1 MIAGRKVRARD
12 LNVVIDQ
19 FIRAKKQ
26 YPKIKTI
33 TITDDCPTFNKE
45 RFKRFLYLLKEA
57 DTGCMLYVDNMRA
70 DSIDDEMVALYKA
83 AGGINICLGVESGHP
98 EVFHLIHKGESL
110 ADIVEAAKKVR
121 QSGIVLGLCFVIG
134 LPEDNLERH
143 LQSMRLAKL
152 LRPHYIFW
160 NMCVPWP
167 GTEVARW
174 YQIHGK
180 IGDVRNFSTL
190 IDPRV
195 NFKEPVCST
204 PSFTKKQMIKAW
216 LMANMETHSYLA
228 SFQNIPK
235 LFRLTIQYGTF
246 RSFFVL
252 LLCRSPLVL
261 VKQSLPIFVKS
272 ALKRKFPSLTM
283 RLRNIF

>member
-12 LNVVIDQ
+12 LYGVIDQ
-19 FIRAKKQ
+19 IIRAKKQ
-26 YPKIKTI
+26 YPKLKNV
-33 TITDDCPTFNKE
+33 TITDDCPTFNKN
-45 RFKRFLYLLKEA
+45 RFKRFLCLLKEA
-57 DTGCMLYVDNMRA
+57 NTGCTLSVDNMRA

-83 AGGINICLGVESGHP
+83 AGGVNICLGVESGHP
-98 EVFHLIHKGESL
+98 EVFNLIHKGESL
-110 ADIVEAAKKVR
+110 TDIVEAAEKVR

-167 GTEVARW
+167 GTEVGRW
-174 YQIHGK
+174 YQIHGEV
-180 IGDVRNFSTL
+180 GDIRNFSTL

-195 NFKEPVCST
+195 NFKEPICSSR
-204 PSFTKKQMIKAW
+204 SFTKKQMIKAW
-216 LMANMETHSYLA
+216 LMANMETHFYLA
-228 SFQNIPK
+228 SLQNIPK
-235 LFRLTIQYGTF
+235 LFRLTMQYGIF

-252 LLCRSPLVL
+252 LLY
-261 VKQSLPIFVKS
+261 
-272 ALKRKFPSLTM
+272 
-283 RLRNIF
+283 RLH